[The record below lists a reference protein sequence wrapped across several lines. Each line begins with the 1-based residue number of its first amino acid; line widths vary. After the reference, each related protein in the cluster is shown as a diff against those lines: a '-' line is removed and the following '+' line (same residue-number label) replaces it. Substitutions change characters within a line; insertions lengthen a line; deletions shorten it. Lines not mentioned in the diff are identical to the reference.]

1 VSSKGSGKLTPRGL
15 HTAPARYAAARYAAG
30 LLVALAAVGTFLR
43 AETLTKRP
51 LWYDE
56 TWTLGVVDSA
66 SSLHD
71 LWAASARDR
80 AEHPVLFYAIAYA
93 ARQEGSGEKA
103 IRVPALIFGVLSI
116 PLLGTLGWRLFGWR
130 AGLLAAFL
138 LTFSIYH
145 IDFSQ
150 DARSYTLLLFWSLL
164 AWHGF
169 LSFVRS
175 GSLLGLALLAISLL
189 GSLYTHHA
197 TVFVAVPIAVAGC
210 VLAGQRWWMDRRF
223 PWWLGGGFAAAAVL
237 IALGYWPQIAHTRTF
252 LSSDDLER
260 DHTLALSAR
269 LLVEVFG
276 RWTFGYVWGLLSAGL
291 LVIGVMRAC
300 RSLERSAIVLP
311 WVVMPF
317 LVFGFVPFG
326 KFFDLRFLITAL
338 PSFLILVGA
347 GLDWIIEGITRVLA
361 RLVRL
366 EDRRVPARLVEAL
379 CAILLLWSAAGPYR
393 TFRRLEQRCS
403 DFYHR
408 PEVMRQERGFCRE
421 HLVLSSLW
429 RSRPFAVLRRYPPS
443 DQPGS
448 RW

>member
-1 VSSKGSGKLTPRGL
+1 VNPLV
-15 HTAPARYAAARYAAG
+15 APARGVRYAAG
-30 LLVALAAVGTFLR
+30 LLVALFAVGTFVR
-43 AETLTKRP
+43 VETLTKRP

-56 TWTLGVVDSA
+56 AWTLGVVDSA
-66 SSLHD
+66 GSLRD

-93 ARQEGSGEKA
+93 ARQTGSGEKA

-116 PLLGTLGWRLFGWR
+116 PLLGTLGWRLFGPR
-130 AGLLAAFL
+130 TGLLSAFL
-138 LTFSIYH
+138 LTFSVYH

-164 AWHGF
+164 AYHGF
-169 LSFVRS
+169 LSLVRS
-175 GSLLGLALLAISLL
+175 RSVPGVILLAVSLL

-197 TVFVAVPIAVAGC
+197 TVFVAVPIGLAAGVLVA
-210 VLAGQRWWMDRRF
+210 RSWWTSRRF
-223 PWWLGGGFAAAAVL
+223 PWWLCGGFVAAAVL
-237 IALGYWPQIAHTRTF
+237 VGLGYWPQLAHTQTF
-252 LSSDDLER
+252 LASDDLER
-260 DHTLALSAR
+260 DHTLALSGR
-269 LLVEVFG
+269 LLIEVFS
-276 RWTFGYVWGLLSAGL
+276 RWTFGHVWGFISAGL
-291 LVIGVMRAC
+291 LTLGMVRTC
-300 RSLERSAIVLP
+300 RSWERSAILLP
-311 WVVMPF
+311 WVAMPF

-326 KFFDLRFLITAL
+326 KFFDMRFLITAL
-338 PSFLILVGA
+338 PPFLILVGA
-347 GLDWIIEGITRVLA
+347 GLDWIVEGAARMLA
-361 RLVRL
+361 RVARL
-366 EDRRVPARLVEAL
+366 EDRPAIARVVEAL
-379 CAILLLWSAAGPYR
+379 CAIVLIWSAAGPYR

-408 PEVMRQERGFCRE
+408 PQVMRQERGFCRD

>member
-1 VSSKGSGKLTPRGL
+1 MNPLAGPSRGV
-15 HTAPARYAAARYAAG
+15 RYAVG
-30 LLVALAAVGTFLR
+30 LLAALFALGTLVR
-43 AETLTKRP
+43 VETLTKRP

-66 SSLHD
+66 GSLRD

-80 AEHPVLFYAIAYA
+80 AEHPVLFYAIAYGVRKTA
-93 ARQEGSGEKA
+93 GEEKA

-116 PLLGTLGWRLFGWR
+116 PLLGTLGWRLFGPR
-130 AGLLAAFL
+130 AGVLSAFL
-138 LTFSIYH
+138 LTFSVYH

-164 AWHGF
+164 AYHGF

-175 GSLLGLALLAISLL
+175 RSVPGVVLLAVSVL

-197 TVFVAVPIAVAGC
+197 TVFVAVPIGLAVC
-210 VLAGQRWWMDRRF
+210 VLVGRSWWTSRRF
-223 PWWLGGGFAAAAVL
+223 PGWLCGGFAAAAVL
-237 IALGYWPQIAHTRTF
+237 VGLGYWPQLVHTQTF
-252 LSSDDLER
+252 LASDDLER

-276 RWTFGYVWGLLSAGL
+276 RWTFGHVWGFISAGL
-291 LVIGVMRAC
+291 LTLGVVRTC
-300 RSLERSAIVLP
+300 RSWEGSAILLP
-311 WVVMPF
+311 WAAMPF

-338 PSFLILVGA
+338 PPFLILVGA
-347 GLDWIIEGITRVLA
+347 GLDWIVEGATRTLA
-361 RLVRL
+361 QVARL
-366 EDRRVPARLVEAL
+366 EDRPAVARVVEVV
-379 CAILLLWSAAGPYR
+379 CAMVLIWSAAGPYR